1 MKKFILPG
9 LLLAAVL
16 LFALW
21 PKENAQSQGGLI
33 GPANAILCSQISNN
47 NLTGTGSTVTTSLVA
62 GVAGQTIVICG
73 WHVTQ
78 SGTTAGTFQLEYGT
92 QGGPCTSPTVLTPAF
107 SVSSTAPA
115 TDHIDYASLSV
126 PKSSATQLNQLCL
139 VTTGAATSTLQ
150 IGIWFA
156 VLM

>member
-1 MKKFILPG
+1 MHKQASYLT
-9 LLLAAVL
+9 LLALLALLCWAVL
-16 LFALW
+16 
-21 PKENAQSQGGLI
+21 PDGPTQAQV
-33 GPANAILCSQISNN
+33 GPPNNIQCNQLSNL
-47 NLTGTGSTVTTSLVA
+47 NLTGTGSSVTTSVVA

-73 WHVTQ
+73 WHVTE

-92 QGGPCTSPTVLTPAF
+92 QGGPCTSPTVMSPGF

-126 PKSSATQLNQLCL
+126 PRSTAGQLNQLCV

>member
-16 LFALW
+16 LFPQRLLA
-21 PKENAQSQGGLI
+21 QGGLV
-33 GPANAILCSQISNN
+33 GPGNAILCSQITNN
-47 NLTGTGSTVTTSLVA
+47 NLTGTGATVTTSLVN

-78 SGTTAGTFQLEYGT
+78 SGTTAGTFQLVYGT
-92 QGGPCTSPTVLTPAF
+92 QGGPCTSPTVMTPAF
-107 SVSSTAPA
+107 SVTSTAPA
-115 TDHIDYASLSV
+115 TDHVELASLSV
-126 PKSSATQLNQLCL
+126 PKSQSGQLNQLCL

-150 IGIWFA
+150 VGIWFA
-156 VLM
+156 VLQ